1 MKKILWLLL
10 PLLLLAAC
18 GKEPVPETAPP
29 TVEVEIPY
37 VEETQ
42 VPLPYEG
49 VELYFRSIW
58 QKTDPLAQVTVQAA
72 QQFERTTGAVV
83 KILWPGEE
91 AKRVDIFQISAAD
104 FEALGEG
111 TTLDLTEMA
120 EKIGYTEKSHE
131 ALRTEIETR
140 CGYLGAVA
148 QVPYLGGIYYNADV
162 FTACGIT
169 KMPATWEEFVE
180 TSRILREKG
189 WVPLTLD
196 KEDAV
201 AAMELHLR
209 RILGNEEM
217 VRLMGKKAQW
227 HFEQPVTDAL
237 ELVMLYV
244 QGGNMAFGTPAD
256 YPGGQN
262 KMGISNSAMMVGTNA
277 DCADVEAA
285 TMTTLR
291 WGVFPYPGQM
301 ESGTWITAD
310 MVAISPDCK
319 DAQAAF
325 DFVMLLVTGEFDQ
338 LRVDIG
344 RGIPADPAN
353 VSAIEGALEA
363 IAAAPPHAL
372 GIFGEKQTDVATKLW
387 SAWYDKPNRY
397 AIALE
402 RSK

>member
-120 EKIGYTEKSHE
+120 EKSGYTEKSHE

-140 CGYLGAVA
+140 CGYLGAVV
-148 QVPYLGGIYYNADV
+148 QVP
-162 FTACGIT
+162 
-169 KMPATWEEFVE
+169 
-180 TSRILREKG
+180 
-189 WVPLTLD
+189 
-196 KEDAV
+196 
-201 AAMELHLR
+201 
-209 RILGNEEM
+209 
-217 VRLMGKKAQW
+217 
-227 HFEQPVTDAL
+227 
-237 ELVMLYV
+237 
-244 QGGNMAFGTPAD
+244 
-256 YPGGQN
+256 
-262 KMGISNSAMMVGTNA
+262 
-277 DCADVEAA
+277 
-285 TMTTLR
+285 
-291 WGVFPYPGQM
+291 
-301 ESGTWITAD
+301 
-310 MVAISPDCK
+310 
-319 DAQAAF
+319 
-325 DFVMLLVTGEFDQ
+325 
-338 LRVDIG
+338 
-344 RGIPADPAN
+344 
-353 VSAIEGALEA
+353 
-363 IAAAPPHAL
+363 
-372 GIFGEKQTDVATKLW
+372 
-387 SAWYDKPNRY
+387 
-397 AIALE
+397 
-402 RSK
+402 